1 MFVQYDGLHS
11 GAVSMKER
19 YEERIKEMIK
29 DKETRDGAASQSNII
44 DEVSLSLFYNWFFSP
59 ARVDVDIFFIFFLS
73 SPQQR
78 LKATL
83 VMGVQEDKLF

>member
-59 ARVDVDIFFIFFLS
+59 ARVDVDIFLYFF
-73 SPQQR
+73 
-78 LKATL
+78 
-83 VMGVQEDKLF
+83 

>member
-59 ARVDVDIFFIFFLS
+59 ARVDVDIFFFFFKFA
-73 SPQQR
+73 PT
-78 LKATL
+78 KA
-83 VMGVQEDKLF
+83 